1 MRVLVV
7 DDEAPARDRLRA
19 LLAEIGGHEVVGEAG
34 DGRRAL
40 AAIAEC
46 SPEVVVLDIRMPGMD
61 GLEAARHLARVP
73 DAPAVIF
80 ATAHDEHAM
89 EAFDA
94 QAVAYLLKP
103 VRREKLAAA
112 LERAARL
119 TRRQAGALEAIP
131 QSRTHVAARV
141 RDTLK
146 LIRIEDVICFI
157 AEQKYTT
164 VRHTGGDDLIE
175 DSLRNLEQEFGPR
188 FTRIHRNTLVATSRL
203 RALERDGSGQY
214 RAVVEGLAE
223 TLDVSRR
230 MASELRER
238 LGV

>member
-46 SPEVVVLDIRMPGMD
+46 SPEVVLLDIRMPGMD

>member
-46 SPEVVVLDIRMPGMD
+46 SPEVVLLDIRMPGMD

-119 TRRQAGALEAIP
+119 TRRQAGALEALP